1 MCGSNP
7 YEGQEFFLKIHIGSG
22 AHSASFFSID
32 TVVQGVPCRAE
43 DKNEWSYTSTA
54 LCTIMS
60 WAGTPL
66 PFFFNF
72 IFLTGNHQTTS
83 FEADRTTE
91 L

>member
-43 DKNEWSYTSTA
+43 DKNEWSYSFTPHMCLRSMGRDST
-54 LCTIMS
+54 LRYS
-60 WAGTPL
+60 L
-66 PFFFNF
+66 
-72 IFLTGNHQTTS
+72 LRS
-83 FEADRTTE
+83 EY
-91 L
+91 